1 MWVKNTRV
9 FKRQKMEGL
18 FTTAEQSS
26 GCAILTHILFMALLF
41 VPPPQIR
48 KPLSKVFFAVFAVV
62 LVSVGNRKKGQ
73 DHVPAKRCMK
83 FILMQTIFTA
93 YLDFC
98 TKHGSAVFPFQ
109 FVSPLLE
116 NIPQQQTGFSLCL
129 YLLLS
134 FTIWRRHHVVVN
146 TLISFTCLAVFRT

>member
-1 MWVKNTRV
+1 MWVENTRV

-26 GCAILTHILFMALLF
+26 GCAILTHILFMVLLF

-48 KPLSKVFFAVFAVV
+48 KPLSKVFFAVFAVA

-93 YLDFC
+93 VPRFLHKTWLC
-98 TKHGSAVFPFQ
+98 S
-109 FVSPLLE
+109 
-116 NIPQQQTGFSLCL
+116 FSISVC
-129 YLLLS
+129 
-134 FTIWRRHHVVVN
+134 FT
-146 TLISFTCLAVFRT
+146 LA